1 MRLHVLP
8 KSVREM
14 EAQATRREMTMEDS
28 GLEEG
33 TIVSFDIPRE
43 GNSRRIVIQRFLH
56 GRTETT
62 KVNGEERTYR
72 YPGLLDEGGFRLGQS
87 VYLFPPELA
96 SSVIVKMRELCIIH
110 HYWDVMSQGQTL

>member
-1 MRLHVLP
+1 
-8 KSVREM
+8 
-14 EAQATRREMTMEDS
+14 MTMEDS

-43 GNSRRIVIQRFLH
+43 GNSRRIVIQGFLH
-56 GRTETT
+56 GRTKTI

-87 VYLFPPELA
+87 VCLFPPDLA
-96 SSVIVKMRELCIIH
+96 SRLIVKMRELGISH
-110 HYWDVMSQGQTL
+110 HYWDVMIQGQTL